1 MSDAEGRLTGEHFLL
16 GDHACAEGAIYAGC
30 RFFAGYP
37 ITPATE
43 IAERMSVRLPQVD
56 GVYIQM
62 EDELA
67 SMNAILGASWAGVK
81 AMTATSGPGFSL
93 MMENLGLG
101 IMLET
106 PCVLVNVQRGGP
118 STGLPTM
125 VGQQDMMQAR
135 WGSHGDYAII
145 ALCPTSPQE
154 LFDLTIRAFNLSEK
168 YRLPVLVMTDAE
180 VGHMTEKV
188 IIPPPGEIEIIDR
201 PHVQKGDVEPEHFR
215 IYRDGSNGENG
226 TVPPMVAA
234 GEGYRIHVTG
244 LTHDE
249 RGYPVMTAQANEW
262 NVKRL
267 IEKINVHRDDIIRVE
282 DNYMDDAEVVVVSY
296 GISARTSMWPIQQAR
311 EEGIKVGFLRLVTV
325 WPFPDEQIQKIAKD
339 IRAFVVPEINMGQI
353 RYEVER
359 CAAGQAQVFGA
370 HIPGGNVLNPQYVL
384 NVIRQAAGR
393 KVQEKGKITAQKV
406 KSPKD

>member
-1 MSDAEGRLTGEHFLL
+1 MSKEKGRLTGEHFML
-16 GDHACAEGAIYAGC
+16 GDHACAEGAILAGC

-56 GVYIQM
+56 GNYVQM

-81 AMTATSGPGFSL
+81 SMTATSGPGFSL

-118 STGLPTM
+118 STGLPTL
-125 VGQQDMMQAR
+125 VGQQDMMQAK
-135 WGSHGDYAII
+135 WGSHGDYEII
-145 ALCPTSPQE
+145 ALCPGSPQE

-168 YRLPVLVMTDAE
+168 YRTPVLVMTDAE

-188 IIPPPGEIEIIDR
+188 VIPPPEEVEIFNRHQIY
-201 PHVQKGDVEPEHFR
+201 KGDVEPDHFR
-215 IYRDGSNGENG
+215 IYRDSPDGDPGYVS
-226 TVPPMVAA
+226 PMVKA

-249 RGYPVMTAQANEW
+249 RGYPAMNAEANEW
-262 NVKRL
+262 NVSRL
-267 IEKINVHRDDIIRVE
+267 TEKITANLDDIIQLETDKLR
-282 DNYMDDAEVVVVSY
+282 NAEVVVVSY
-296 GISARTSMWPIQQAR
+296 GISARTSLWPIEQAR
-311 EEGIKVGFLRLVTV
+311 KEGIKVGYLRLITV
-325 WPFPDEQIQKIAKD
+325 WPFPEETISKLATKVG
-339 IRAFVVPEINMGQI
+339 AFVVPEINMGQI
-353 RYEVER
+353 TREVER
-359 CAAGQAQVFGA
+359 CAAGNAQVFGV
-370 HIPGGNVLNPQYVL
+370 HKPGGDILDPGDVLDT
-384 NVIRQAAGR
+384 IRIAAAVTR
-393 KVQEKGKITAQKV
+393 KK
-406 KSPKD
+406 